1 LSEGFLEWINSWRAV
16 LFVLIIV
23 LVIDGFLLYRHK
35 TMTAPGSDGAAQGG
49 NETPVAVEAST
60 EMSGPE
66 APPPQ
71 TQPAPR
77 PSVQEQES
85 EAEYVARVGE
95 IQEGSVEAF
104 LSSDE
109 KLLRPDSL
117 TAAAVEDMED
127 NMVALRNYADQV
139 EDLGPPEKYG
149 DQHEL
154 LVAAVADLH
163 GSSEIAYRLVTDPA
177 SATQSDYD
185 TYDLLV
191 DRAATGL
198 QRSNE
203 VLGEDY
209 ETILSGRKAISAAQ

>member
-1 LSEGFLEWINSWRAV
+1 MSFFEWVNRPGVV
-16 LFVLIIV
+16 LFVLGVV
-23 LVIDGFLLYRHK
+23 LAVNGFLFYRYQ
-35 TMTAPGSDGAAQGG
+35 TMTGPGSDVAARGG
-49 NETPVAVEAST
+49 NETPDAVESST

-66 APPPQ
+66 APSPQ

-77 PSVQEQES
+77 PSVQDQEG

-104 LSSDE
+104 LSSDK
-109 KLLRPDSL
+109 KLLRPDGL

-154 LVAAVADLH
+154 LVAAVTDLY
-163 GSSEIAYRLVTDPA
+163 GGSEIAYRLVTDPA
-177 SATQSDYD
+177 SATQSDYE

-203 VLGEDY
+203 ILGEDY
-209 ETILSGRKAISAAQ
+209 ETMERTLGDVR

>member
-1 LSEGFLEWINSWRAV
+1 MRVLGKLNTPGTVVVVLAIFFVVNGFLFYRYQQKLPNTGNVTATLEETTAIAGTATSENVVERTDEVASRA
-16 LFVLIIV
+16 
-23 LVIDGFLLYRHK
+23 
-35 TMTAPGSDGAAQGG
+35 
-49 NETPVAVEAST
+49 
-60 EMSGPE
+60 
-66 APPPQ
+66 
-71 TQPAPR
+71 
-77 PSVQEQES
+77 SVQEEI

-109 KLLRPDSL
+109 KLLRFDSI
-117 TAAAVEDMED
+117 TAADFQDMED

-154 LVAAVADLH
+154 LVAAVTDLY
-163 GSSEIAYRLVTDPA
+163 SAAEIAYRLANDPA
-177 SATQSDYD
+177 SATRSDYE

-198 QRSNE
+198 QQSNE
-203 VLGEDY
+203 NLGEDY
-209 ETILSGRKAISAAQ
+209 ETMERALGDVP

>member
-1 LSEGFLEWINSWRAV
+1 MSFFEWMNRPSI
-16 LFVLIIV
+16 VLIV
-23 LVIDGFLLYRHK
+23 LSIFLAINVFLFYRYQA
-35 TMTAPGSDGAAQGG
+35 MTAPRSDGAAQGG
-49 NETPVAVEAST
+49 NETPDAVKAST
-60 EMSGPE
+60 ETSGPE
-66 APPPQ
+66 TPSPQ
-71 TQPAPR
+71 TQPASR
-77 PSVQEQES
+77 PSLQEQEG

-109 KLLRPDSL
+109 KLLRPDGL
-117 TAAAVEDMED
+117 TAAAVEDME
-127 NMVALRNYADQV
+127 NSMVALRNYADQV

-154 LVAAVADLH
+154 LVAAVADLYD
-163 GSSEIAYRLVTDPA
+163 GSEIAYRLVTDPA
-177 SATQSDYD
+177 SANQSDYE

-203 VLGEDY
+203 ILGKDY
-209 ETILSGRKAISAAQ
+209 ETIEGTRGDVR